1 MDEASADIC
10 LSDHARY
17 CGISKGVKTE
27 EMNCSGWRTYVRK
40 YTQIV
45 GFNAQTRHVVP
56 CKYRAPTACYEV
68 VNLKT
73 DLEHTISE
81 DTSGNA
87 ESFPMLDCW

>member
-17 CGISKGVKTE
+17 CGITKGVKTE

-45 GFNAQTRHVVP
+45 GFYAQTRHVV
-56 CKYRAPTACYEV
+56 
-68 VNLKT
+68 
-73 DLEHTISE
+73 
-81 DTSGNA
+81 
-87 ESFPMLDCW
+87 